1 MLQTYFLIIRAAPS
15 EKNHNR
21 LTVPCV
27 EAHFWVRGKSAEG
40 ALQRA
45 RFYLEQKDWIAEAI
59 ELQPTLTSA
68 MEYLPTETE
77 RANYREAQRFGIAMR
92 IK

>member
-1 MLQTYFLIIRAAPS
+1 MLQTYFLIIRAIPS
-15 EKNHNR
+15 AENHNR

-27 EAHFWVRGKSAEG
+27 EAHFWVRDKSAEG

-45 RFYLEQKDWIAEAI
+45 RFYLEQKNWIPEAI
-59 ELQPTLTSA
+59 ELKPTLTSS

-77 RANYREAQRFGIAMR
+77 KANYQQAQRFGIAMW